1 MRRKR
6 LYIGCLILFC
16 ALLSISI
23 GQAEEQL
30 PFQQV
35 GVVDDIFLNERRI
48 VVNDVNF
55 RFPQSASV
63 YRFQHD
69 VDYSKPEQR
78 KSISAHALK
87 PGMRIGYT
95 ATYGQGRHKG
105 HVMQEVWIL
114 PKGKF
119 SALE

>member
-1 MRRKR
+1 MQHKFW
-6 LYIGCLILFC
+6 YIGCLILSC
-16 ALLSISI
+16 MLLSVYP
-23 GQAEEQL
+23 GQTEEQL

-35 GVVDDIFLNERRI
+35 GVVDNVFLNERRI
-48 VVNDVNF
+48 VINDVNF

-63 YRFQHD
+63 YRFRRN
-69 VDYSKPEQR
+69 VDYTKPDQR

-95 ATYGQGRHKG
+95 AAYNQGRAKG

-114 PKGKF
+114 PRGQF
-119 SALE
+119 SSLE